1 MVSVALFIPNIIG
14 YFRAITGVLG
24 FYYTDSNPQYVH
36 CIALTNRMFTTLY
49 FISYILDA
57 FDGVCARK
65 FNQCR

>member
-1 MVSVALFIPNIIG
+1 MTSVALFIPNIIG

-24 FYYTDSNPQYVH
+24 FFFVDSNPQYVRSSK
-36 CIALTNRMFTTLY
+36 LTPRMFTLLY

-65 FNQCR
+65 FNQCT